1 MFEKKVVSS
10 IIVGSTAA
18 GIGAVLNSQQES
30 RYAFAAYSVFCA
42 SSYYFTH
49 RMIPVIKPLNLKAG
63 MFGKDLYLKG
73 VQLWIFRGTPEGEE
87 PIPESMGI
95 VPATIY
101 LIFTILGIHFT
112 KHFLPDLL
120 LSHTSALLTIIFI
133 ILLGFADDVLELAW
147 RYKLFL
153 PVIATLPVIVAY

>member
-1 MFEKKVVSS
+1 
-10 IIVGSTAA
+10 
-18 GIGAVLNSQQES
+18 
-30 RYAFAAYSVFCA
+30 
-42 SSYYFTH
+42 
-49 RMIPVIKPLNLKAG
+49 
-63 MFGKDLYLKG
+63 
-73 VQLWIFRGTPEGEE
+73 
-87 PIPESMGI
+87 MGI

-112 KHFLPDLL
+112 KLFLPDLL

-153 PVIATLPVIVAY
+153 PVIATLPVIVAYQGLTNVVVPVLLRPYLGQTIELSILYYVYMVMLAIFQTNAINIYAGVNGLEVG